1 MSAYDT
7 NALHYLNGYLEFV
20 SGLNSSLSGNY
31 NYSFGMEEVDDEK
44 FELPATRRPI
54 RFTQFQQAAAKWFM
68 SETKDTRLHDAL
80 EDAAENLLDMIEI
93 ELLRNK
99 LLQFY
104 ATDGDADTDLFILE
118 SDDVSFWVE
127 FAKEEKE

>member
-1 MSAYDT
+1 MSAYDS
-7 NALHYLNGYLEFV
+7 NVLPYLNGYLEFI
-20 SGLNSSLSGNY
+20 SGLNSSLSADY

-44 FELPATRRPI
+44 FELPASRTPI
-54 RFTQFQQAAAKWFM
+54 RFTQFQQAATKWFR
-68 SETKDTRLHDAL
+68 SEISDGKWNDPL

-99 LLQFY
+99 PLQFFS
-104 ATDGDADTDLFILE
+104 TDGDGESDLFILE
-118 SDDVSFWVE
+118 SEDVSFWVE